1 MPADRISP
9 MSRPPRPGLPRW
21 LPPLVVALFVIVPIV
36 EIAVIIAV
44 GQAIGPWWT
53 ILLLV
58 IESAI
63 GAWIVRREGTRAWRS
78 LTEAFAAGGF
88 PDRQLVDGALVV
100 AGGTLL
106 LTPGFVTDIAGFLLV
121 LPFTRPAI
129 RALVMTV
136 MAQRARGLIDLGRVV
151 GGPRGTSTDPR
162 NRGAVPGEV
171 VDRHDDP
178 A

>member
-1 MPADRISP
+1 V
-9 MSRPPRPGLPRW
+9 SRSPRPGLPRW
-21 LPPLVVALFVIVPIV
+21 LPPLVVALFVVVPIV

-44 GQAIGPWWT
+44 GRAIGAWWT
-53 ILLLV
+53 VLLLV
-58 IESAI
+58 VESAI

-78 LTEAFAAGGF
+78 LREAFTAGRF

-106 LTPGFVTDIAGFLLV
+106 LTPGFVTDVAGFLLV

-129 RALVMTV
+129 RALVMTA
-136 MAQRARGLIDLGRVV
+136 MAQRARSLIGLGGVLG
-151 GGPRGTSTDPR
+151 GGRGAPTDPG

-171 VDRHDDP
+171 VNRHDDP

>member
-1 MPADRISP
+1 M
-9 MSRPPRPGLPRW
+9 
-21 LPPLVVALFVIVPIV
+21 VTLFVVVPIV

-44 GQAIGPWWT
+44 GRAIGAWWT
-53 ILLLV
+53 VLLLIV
-58 IESAI
+58 ESAI

-78 LTEAFAAGGF
+78 LRQAFASGEF
-88 PDRQLVDGALVV
+88 PDKQLVDGALVV

-106 LTPGFVTDIAGFLLV
+106 LTPGFVTDVAGFLLV

-136 MAQRARGLIDLGRVV
+136 MAQRARALIDVGRIV
-151 GGPRGTSTDPR
+151 GGSRGTSADPR

-171 VDRHDDP
+171 IDRHDDP

>member
-1 MPADRISP
+1 
-9 MSRPPRPGLPRW
+9 MSRQPRPGLPRW
-21 LPPLVVALFVIVPIV
+21 LPPLVIALFVIVPIV

-44 GQAIGPWWT
+44 GRAIGAWWT
-53 ILLLV
+53 VLLLLV
-58 IESAI
+58 ESAI

-78 LTEAFAAGGF
+78 LRAAFTAGSF
-88 PDRQLVDGALVV
+88 PDRELVDGALVV

-129 RALVMTV
+129 RALVMSV
-136 MAQRARGLIDLGRVV
+136 MAQRARGLMDLGRVV
-151 GGPRGTSTDPR
+151 GGVRGASTDPR
-162 NRGAVPGEV
+162 NRGTVPGEV
-171 VDRHDDP
+171 IDRHDDP

>member
-1 MPADRISP
+1 VPGRISP
-9 MSRPPRPGLPRW
+9 MTPAPRPGLPRW
-21 LPPLVVALFVIVPIV
+21 VAPIVVALFVLVPIV

-44 GQAIGPWWT
+44 GRAIGPWWT
-53 ILLLV
+53 ILLLIV
-58 IESAI
+58 ESAI
-63 GAWIVRREGTRAWRS
+63 GAWIVKREGTRAWRS
-78 LTEAFAAGGF
+78 LSEAFAAGGV

-136 MAQRARGLIDLGRVV
+136 MVHRARGFIGVGRVG
-151 GGPRGTSTDPR
+151 GGPRGTTSTDPR

>member
-1 MPADRISP
+1 MASP
-9 MSRPPRPGLPRW
+9 TS
-21 LPPLVVALFVIVPIV
+21 
-36 EIAVIIAV
+36 
-44 GQAIGPWWT
+44 
-53 ILLLV
+53 
-58 IESAI
+58 
-63 GAWIVRREGTRAWRS
+63 
-78 LTEAFAAGGF
+78 
-88 PDRQLVDGALVV
+88 QLVDGALVV

-151 GGPRGTSTDPR
+151 GGPRGASTDPR

>member
-1 MPADRISP
+1 MARAPQ
-9 MSRPPRPGLPRW
+9 PGLPRW
-21 LPPLVVALFVIVPIV
+21 VPPLVVALFVIVPIV

-44 GQAIGPWWT
+44 GRAIGPWWT
-53 ILLLV
+53 ILLLIV
-58 IESAI
+58 ESMI
-63 GAWIVRREGTRAWRS
+63 GAWIVKREGTRAWRS

-136 MAQRARGLIDLGRVV
+136 MVHRARGLIDVGRIV
-151 GGPRGTSTDPR
+151 GGTYGASTDPR

>member
-1 MPADRISP
+1 VI
-9 MSRPPRPGLPRW
+9 
-21 LPPLVVALFVIVPIV
+21 ALFVVVPIV

-44 GQAIGPWWT
+44 GRAIGAWWT
-53 ILLLV
+53 VLLLV
-58 IESAI
+58 VESAI

-78 LTEAFAAGGF
+78 LRQAFASGSF

-106 LTPGFVTDIAGFLLV
+106 LTPGFVTDVAGFLLV

-129 RALVMTV
+129 RSLVMTV
-136 MAQRARGLIDLGRVV
+136 MAQRARALIDVGRIV
-151 GGPRGTSTDPR
+151 GGSRGAFPDPR
-162 NRGAVPGEV
+162 NREAVPGEV
-171 VDRHDDP
+171 IDRHDDP